1 MLIMIRKLQEVLW
14 GFDTSDFQ
22 KPCIDALCVRKTFLA
37 ESYAF
42 CLLGPAELISEGSQ
56 SL

>member
-1 MLIMIRKLQEVLW
+1 MLMMIRK
-14 GFDTSDFQ
+14 TSRGILGVHTSNFQ
-22 KPCIDALCVRKTFLA
+22 KPCIDALCVRKTFPA

-42 CLLGPAELISEGSQ
+42 CLLGHAELVSEGSQ